1 MDLAALEER
10 LGYRFSTPALL
21 EQAVTH
27 RSHGAVHNERLE
39 FLGDAVLN
47 CTIARLLYQKYAR
60 LNEGD
65 LSRLRANLVKQSSL
79 AEIAERIDLSDFLR
93 LGEGEM
99 KSGGFRRPSILADTM
114 EAIFGAVLVDGGFE
128 SGSGV
133 IARLFEPVLKH
144 VDPKTLGKDSKTLLQ
159 EYLQGKRLPLPVYTV
174 VETRGAAHNQEFEV
188 ECAIPKLEISV
199 RGNGRSRRA
208 AEQTAAKLALDQA
221 HAAMSAAR
229 RAKRKTSVAPEAEAA
244 AEAAPPTA
252 TTPPQTAQWAESS
265 TGQPAEKGAETQV
278 AKGIDATAA
287 KPAEKA
293 PGDTAPSKPA
303 PRVDDVPASAR
314 TVGKSAGEAEPAA
327 APADRTTAVDGSS

>member
-1 MDLAALEER
+1 MELAALEER
-10 LGYRFSTPALL
+10 LGYRFTTPALL

-47 CTIARLLYQKYAR
+47 CTIAQLLYQKYAR

-79 AEIAERIDLSDFLR
+79 AEIAEHIDLSDFLR

-128 SGSGV
+128 AGSGV

-159 EYLQGKRLPLPVYTV
+159 EYLQGKRLPLPVYSV

-208 AEQTAAKLALDQA
+208 AEQNAAKLALDQA
-221 HAAMSAAR
+221 HAVMTAAR
-229 RAKRKTSVAPEAEAA
+229 RAKKKSPTSSDGEPADAPV
-244 AEAAPPTA
+244 
-252 TTPPQTAQWAESS
+252 TPPQADPV
-265 TGQPAEKGAETQV
+265 QPGLPFLADKPSPV
-278 AKGIDATAA
+278 KPLTAA
-287 KPAEKA
+287 
-293 PGDTAPSKPA
+293 
-303 PRVDDVPASAR
+303 RDVPAD
-314 TVGKSAGEAEPAA
+314 AA
-327 APADRTTAVDGSS
+327 APRSSGKTTESPAATEGSADRAAAVRSSS

>member
-1 MDLAALEER
+1 MELTALEER
-10 LGYRFSTPALL
+10 LGYRFNSPALL

-47 CTIARLLYQKYAR
+47 CTIAQLLYQKYAR

-79 AEIAERIDLSDFLR
+79 AEIAERIALSDFLR

-128 SGSGV
+128 AGSGV

-188 ECAIPKLEISV
+188 ECAIPKLEVSV
-199 RGNGRSRRA
+199 RGNARSRRA
-208 AEQTAAKLALDQA
+208 VEQTAAKLALDQA

-229 RAKRKTSVAPEAEAA
+229 KAKRKPAASADGEGTSEAA
-244 AEAAPPTA
+244 
-252 TTPPQTAQWAESS
+252 S
-265 TGQPAEKGAETQV
+265 
-278 AKGIDATAA
+278 TAA
-287 KPAEKA
+287 LT
-293 PGDTAPSKPA
+293 GAPSSGPSPGTDK
-303 PRVDDVPASAR
+303 
-314 TVGKSAGEAEPAA
+314 
-327 APADRTTAVDGSS
+327 PADRAGPRSPAGAAGAPDAAAGDASGDRTEPVGSSS